1 MLIKKIVFVSF
12 LRIYFII
19 LRKVLNAKIMSVQLS
34 SIIAGVMNWGVWDKN
49 LNSKEFAHLI
59 NLFVENDIT
68 TFDHADIY
76 GGYTTEASFGKA
88 LLNSSINRQKIQLIS
103 KCGIQYVAESRPENK
118 VKHYEYSKEYIIWS
132 AENSL
137 KNLKTDYLDVF
148 LLHRPSPLL
157 QADEVAEAVSKL
169 KKDGKI
175 LSFGVSNFTPF
186 QTEMLRQKTEI
197 SFNQIQ
203 FSATHFEAMT
213 DGSFDYMQ
221 IHNIQ
226 PMAWNPLGTVFREN
240 TEQTFRLRQLLAKL
254 VEKYHVGSDII
265 LLAWIMQHPA
275 TILPVAGTVNSGR
288 IQQLMKAKALVLE
301 KQDWFA
307 IWTESM
313 GNRVP

>member
-1 MLIKKIVFVSF
+1 
-12 LRIYFII
+12 
-19 LRKVLNAKIMSVQLS
+19 MSIQLS
-34 SIIAGVMNWGVWDKN
+34 PIIAGVMNWGIWDKN
-49 LNSKEFAHLI
+49 LNTKEFTHLI
-59 NLFVENDIT
+59 NLFIENGIT

-88 LLNSSINRQKIQLIS
+88 LSESKIDRKKIQLIT
-103 KCGIQYVAESRPENK
+103 KCGIQYTSENRPNNWI
-118 VKHYEYSKEYIIWS
+118 KHYEYSKDYIIWS

-137 KNLKTDYLDVF
+137 KNLQTDYLDVL
-148 LLHRPSPLL
+148 LLHRPSPLM
-157 QADEVAEAVSKL
+157 QADEIAEAVSKL
-169 KKDGKI
+169 KADGKI

-186 QTEMLRQKTEI
+186 QTELLRQKTDI
-197 SFNQIQ
+197 SFNQVQ
-203 FSATHFEAMT
+203 FSATHHEAML

-221 IHNIQ
+221 IHNIK

-240 TEQTFRLRQLLAKL
+240 TDQTFRLRQLLAKL
-254 VEKYHVGSDII
+254 VEKYHIGSDII

-275 TILPVAGTVNSGR
+275 GISPVAGTVNSGR
-288 IQQLMKAKALVLE
+288 IQQLMKVKSLVLD